1 MRIQSQF
8 KDYYDSMQKFA
19 SSDVLPYRRYAN
31 IEESELLLSKKKQ
44 HVKPARFVIGFCGKI
59 YYGLHHEA
67 TKEGERKNDTLYED
81 VDFSVYSYEDLKN
94 YKKTTYD
101 SRETIREYNE
111 YFEVIEDNS
120 IFIEKNTPIF
130 IASSEFAYGPWI
142 CYHSMSRSK
151 NINTKQYPILDF
163 TPTLEMYH
171 FHKVFPKELAYMEI
185 ESYINGVLALEHKQ
199 IPEMGNEV
207 KIASHGFDKKS
218 FRN

>member
-31 IEESELLLSKKKQ
+31 IEESSFLLSKKKQ
-44 HVKPARFVIGFCGKI
+44 HVRPAKFVIGFCGKI

-81 VDFSVYSYEDLKN
+81 VDFSVYSYEDLKS

-101 SRETIREYNE
+101 SKEEVKKYNE
-111 YFEVIEDNS
+111 YFEVVEDNS

-130 IASSEFAYGPWI
+130 IASNEFAYRSWI
-142 CYHSMSRSK
+142 CYHTMSRSK
-151 NINTKQYPILDF
+151 TVNTRQYPILDF
-163 TPTLEMYH
+163 TPTLEMYD
-171 FHKVFPKELAYMEI
+171 FHKVFTKELAYMNI
-185 ESYINGVLALEHKQ
+185 ESYINGVLAAEHKQ
-199 IPEMGNEV
+199 IPEMENEV
-207 KIASHGFDKKS
+207 KITSHGFDKKS

>member
-31 IEESELLLSKKKQ
+31 IEESSFLLSKKKQ
-44 HVKPARFVIGFCGKI
+44 HVRPAKFVIGFCGKI

-81 VDFSVYSYEDLKN
+81 VDFSVYSYEDLKS

-101 SRETIREYNE
+101 SKEEVKKYNE
-111 YFEVIEDNS
+111 YFEVVEDNS

-130 IASSEFAYGPWI
+130 IASNEFAYRSWI
-142 CYHSMSRSK
+142 CYHTMSRSK
-151 NINTKQYPILDF
+151 TVNTRQYPILDF
-163 TPTLEMYH
+163 TPTLEMYD
-171 FHKVFPKELAYMEI
+171 FHKVFTKELAYMVI
-185 ESYINGVLALEHKQ
+185 LLIK
-199 IPEMGNEV
+199 
-207 KIASHGFDKKS
+207 
-218 FRN
+218 